1 MSDHGR
7 GFVCI
12 HREIMDHWVWQDK
25 PVSKGQAW
33 VDLILLANYR
43 SGKFSYK
50 DGVVEGRRGCVYH
63 SISFLAE
70 RWGWSRDKAS
80 RFLHQLESDGMIK
93 LFATTHH
100 TTITL
105 VNYEV
110 YQGMGATDM
119 ATDRQPTAGKP
130 AANRQQVGTYNKD
143 NKGNHGNKGNNSE
156 SAGEV
161 QSAEEIEEASR
172 WFESL

>member
-43 SGKFSYK
+43 SEKFSYK
-50 DGVVEGRRGCVYH
+50 DGVVEGKRGCVYR

-80 RFLHQLESDGMIK
+80 RFLHQLESDGMIR

-105 VNYEV
+105 VNDEI
-110 YQGMGATDM
+110 YQGIGATDT
-119 ATDRQPTAGKP
+119 ATDRQQTVSKSAHTTKLTKETTVTKGTIPKV
-130 AANRQQVGTYNKD
+130 QVRC
-143 NKGNHGNKGNNSE
+143 S
-156 SAGEV
+156 
-161 QSAEEIEEASR
+161 QRRRSR
-172 WFESL
+172 RRAVGLIVSRR